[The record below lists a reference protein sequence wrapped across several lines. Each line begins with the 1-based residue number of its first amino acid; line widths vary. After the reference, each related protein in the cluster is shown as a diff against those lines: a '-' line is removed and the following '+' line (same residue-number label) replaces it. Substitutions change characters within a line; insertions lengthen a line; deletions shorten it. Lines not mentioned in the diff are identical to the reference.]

1 MVHRFLHT
9 RYRVSNLE
17 KAVSYFVNVLGLQ
30 EVGRI
35 TSPRGSKLVF
45 LKAPESQELLE
56 LCEYPGSGDVVV
68 PPDLTHLAFSVPD
81 LKEARIRCN
90 RMGWPFTDEIQQAEN
105 GQYFTFIDA
114 PDGYEIELIEEK
126 KDNSS

>member
-1 MVHRFLHT
+1 MVHRFLHV

-17 KAVSYFVNVLGLQ
+17 KALHYFVNFLGLK

-45 LKAPESQELLE
+45 LQAPENGTLLE
-56 LCEYPGSGDVVV
+56 LCEYPDSGQVIV
-68 PPDLTHLAFSVPD
+68 PPDLTHLAFSVND
-81 LKEARIRCN
+81 LEEARIKCN
-90 RMGWPFTDEIQQAEN
+90 KMGWPFTDEIQKAEN

-114 PDGYEIELIEEK
+114 PDGYEIELIQEEK
-126 KDNSS
+126 KKE